1 MNLNKT
7 ELIEAL
13 AAKADISKTAAGNA
27 LDALLEVVTETLVA
41 GGGISL
47 VGFGSL
53 TVGERA
59 ARTGRNPQTGAPL
72 KIAASRVA
80 KFSAGAK
87 LKAALNAAKGKGRKK

>member
-1 MNLNKT
+1 MNKT

-13 AAKADISKTAAGNA
+13 AAKADITKTAAGNA
-27 LDALLEVVTETLVA
+27 LDALLEVVTETLTA
-41 GGGISL
+41 GHGISL
-47 VGFGSL
+47 IGFGSF

-87 LKAALNAAKGKGRKK
+87 LKTALNTAKGKGKKK

>member
-7 ELIEAL
+7 ELVEAL
-13 AAKADISKTAAGNA
+13 AAKAEISKTAAGNA
-27 LDALLEVVTETLVA
+27 LEALLEVITETLVKND
-41 GGGISL
+41 GISL
-47 VGFGSL
+47 IGFGSF
-53 TVGERA
+53 TVSKRA

-87 LKAALNAAKGKGRKK
+87 LKAALNTTKGKKN

>member
-7 ELIEAL
+7 DLIDAL
-13 AAKADISKTAAGNA
+13 AAKADLSKTKAGDA
-27 LDALLEVVTETLVA
+27 LDALLEVITETLSK
-41 GGGISL
+41 GDGISL
-47 VGFGSL
+47 IGFGSF

-87 LKAALNAAKGKGRKK
+87 LKAALNAAKGKAKKK

>member
-1 MNLNKT
+1 MNKT

-13 AAKADISKTAAGNA
+13 AAKADISKAAAGNA
-27 LDALLEVVTETLVA
+27 LDALLEVVTETLTA
-41 GGGISL
+41 GEGISL
-47 VGFGSL
+47 VGFGSF

-80 KFSAGAK
+80 KFSAGTK
-87 LKAALNAAKGKGRKK
+87 LKAALNTAKGKGKKK

>member
-1 MNLNKT
+1 MNLSKT
-7 ELIEAL
+7 ELIEAM
-13 AAKADISKTAAGNA
+13 AAKANISKTAAGNA
-27 LDALLEVVTETLVA
+27 LDALLEVVTETLAA
-41 GGGISL
+41 GDGISL
-47 VGFGSL
+47 VGFGSF

-87 LKAALNAAKGKGRKK
+87 LKAALNTVKGKKK